1 MDGKCCICGF
11 ECNFSSQTCGS
22 CARELT
28 GYSLGWNQSQKITD
42 YLAEMESDNIIT
54 KNISD
59 NNDTKKKIKK

>member
-1 MDGKCCICGF
+1 MDGKCCVCGF
-11 ECNFSSQTCGS
+11 DCNFSSQTCGS